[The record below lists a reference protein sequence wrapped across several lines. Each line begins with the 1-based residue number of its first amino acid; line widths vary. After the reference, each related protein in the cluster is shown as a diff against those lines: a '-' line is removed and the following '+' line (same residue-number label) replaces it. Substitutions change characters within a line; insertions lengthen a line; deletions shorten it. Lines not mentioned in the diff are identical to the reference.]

1 MPLARSVLAAMMG
14 VVMFRQLKPVSDL
27 QRAQR
32 FDDYDLVANRTGNL
46 SSRQRWRFMGAQLAE
61 YLLGALTAVFSLAL
75 LANMFQYAPSPE
87 VIGLVVAGVLI
98 AAVIL
103 FVIRVRAAL
112 IAGVE
117 STSGLLAKHEV
128 IPLDGLPLEE
138 IAVGQTLFYVRPE
151 VYDVLDE
158 ETTYRVYYLA
168 RSPRSGGNLILSIE
182 GVSSDQHNS
191 L

>member
-1 MPLARSVLAAMMG
+1 MPSAFSVFAAMMG

-27 QRAQR
+27 QRTER
-32 FDDYDLVANRTGNL
+32 FDDYDLVANRAGTL
-46 SSRQRWRFMGAQLAE
+46 SSRQRWRFVGAQLAE
-61 YLLGALTAVFSLAL
+61 HALGALTAVFIFAL
-75 LANMFQYAPSPE
+75 LVNMFRLAPSLE

-112 IAGVE
+112 VAGVK
-117 STSGLLAKHEV
+117 SVSGLLAKHEV

-138 IAVGQTLFYVRPE
+138 VAVGQTLFYVRPD

-158 ETTYRVYYLA
+158 ETVYRVYYLA

-182 GVSSDQHNS
+182 GVRGDQ
-191 L
+191 

>member
-1 MPLARSVLAAMMG
+1 
-14 VVMFRQLKPVSDL
+14 MFRQLKPVSDL
-27 QRAQR
+27 QRVQR
-32 FDDYDLVANRTGNL
+32 FDDTDLLANRDGTL
-46 SSRQRWRFMGAQLAE
+46 SSRQRWRFIGTQLAE
-61 YLLGALTAVFSLAL
+61 YMLGALTAVFGLAL

-87 VIGLVVAGVLI
+87 VIGLVVAGVLLI
-98 AAVIL
+98 AAIL
-103 FVIRVRAAL
+103 LVIRVRAAL
-112 IAGVE
+112 ATGVK

-138 IAVGQTLFYVRPE
+138 IAVGQTLFYVRPD

-182 GVSSDQHNS
+182 GVRGDQQNP